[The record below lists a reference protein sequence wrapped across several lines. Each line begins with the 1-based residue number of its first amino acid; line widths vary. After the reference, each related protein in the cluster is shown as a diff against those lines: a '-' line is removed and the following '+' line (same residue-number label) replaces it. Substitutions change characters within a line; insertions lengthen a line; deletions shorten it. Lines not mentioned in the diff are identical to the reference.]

1 MVYPTPVRPAARL
14 LARATTR
21 LHVVVFDVLLVTVGF
36 LLTVASRFL
45 PGLRSQVTRD
55 VLFEFSSDDGV
66 SRRFGLHAATRT
78 IGLEPMSEAR
88 PDTSVRFGRARDGIR
103 ALVSTRT
110 VAHIVEGMNYGDTR
124 LDGNPVLLLWFHGL
138 TRTVLPIGSSRRPRK
153 RHLPPIGVREP
164 ERDAPWSA
172 RITREPVL
180 DQLDP
185 TWTAAWEARAKLLQ
199 VRAPAGEPL
208 PPG

>member
-1 MVYPTPVRPAARL
+1 MPTPRRRAPRL
-14 LARATTR
+14 LTRATTR
-21 LHVVVFDVLLVTVGF
+21 LHVVVFDVLLVTVGI

-45 PGLRSQVTRD
+45 PGLRSQITRD

-66 SRRFGLHAATRT
+66 TRRFGLHAATRT
-78 IGLEPMSEAR
+78 VGLEPMSEVR
-88 PDTSVRFGRARDGIR
+88 PDTSVRFGRAWDGIR

-138 TRTVLPIGSSRRPRK
+138 TRTVLPIGSSRRPRT
-153 RHLPPIGVREP
+153 RHLPPIKARDP
-164 ERDAPWSA
+164 ERHAPWSA

-180 DQLDP
+180 DELDP
-185 TWTAAWEARAKLLQ
+185 TWTAAWQARAKLLQ

>member
-1 MVYPTPVRPAARL
+1 M
-14 LARATTR
+14 
-21 LHVVVFDVLLVTVGF
+21 VVFDVLLVTVGL
-36 LLTVASRFL
+36 LLTVASRFR
-45 PGLRSQVTRD
+45 PGLRSQITRD

-66 SRRFGLHAATRT
+66 TRRFGLHAATRT
-78 IGLEPMSEAR
+78 ISLEPMSRAR
-88 PDTSVRFGRARDGIR
+88 PDTSVRFGRAWDGIR

-110 VAHIVEGMNYGDTR
+110 AAHIVAGMNYGDTR

-153 RHLPPIGVREP
+153 RHLPPIKAREP
-164 ERDAPWSA
+164 ERHAPWSV
-172 RITREPVL
+172 RITREPAL
-180 DQLDP
+180 DELDP

>member
-1 MVYPTPVRPAARL
+1 MHTTSGQRRPRL
-14 LARATTR
+14 PARAVTSV
-21 LHVVVFDVLLVTVGF
+21 HVLVFDVLLVVVGL

-45 PGLRSQVTRD
+45 PGLRSQITRD

-66 SRRFGLHAATRT
+66 CRRFGLHAGTRT
-78 IGLEPMSEAR
+78 VSLEPMSEAR
-88 PDTSVRFGRARDGIR
+88 PDTSVRFGRAWDGIR

-110 VAHIVEGMNYGDTR
+110 VAHIVEGMNYGNTR

-164 ERDAPWSA
+164 ERHAPWST

-180 DQLDP
+180 DVLDP

-199 VRAPAGEPL
+199 VRAPSGEPL

>member
-1 MVYPTPVRPAARL
+1 MVHPTPGHRAPRL
-14 LARATTR
+14 PARATAK
-21 LHVVVFDVLLVTVGF
+21 LHVVVFDVLLVTVGL
-36 LLTVASRFL
+36 LLTVASRFHR
-45 PGLRSQVTRD
+45 GLRSQVTRD

-66 SRRFGLHAATRT
+66 NRRFGLHAATRT
-78 IGLEPMSEAR
+78 ISLEPMSRAR
-88 PDTSVRFGRARDGIR
+88 PDTSVRFGRAWDGIR

-110 VAHIVEGMNYGDTR
+110 VAHIVAGMNYGDTR

-138 TRTVLPIGSSRRPRK
+138 TRVVLPIGSSRRPRK
-153 RHLPPIGVREP
+153 RHLPPIKVREP
-164 ERDAPWSA
+164 ERHAPWSA
-172 RITREPVL
+172 RITREPML
-180 DQLDP
+180 DELDP